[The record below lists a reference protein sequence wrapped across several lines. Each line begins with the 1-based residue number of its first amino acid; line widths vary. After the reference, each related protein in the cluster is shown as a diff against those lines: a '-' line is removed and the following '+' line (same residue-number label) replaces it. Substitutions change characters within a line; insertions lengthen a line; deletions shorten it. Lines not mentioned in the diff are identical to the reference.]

1 MDSLTITYEIFF
13 FKNPIVPL
21 YICLLPPKFHI
32 DIFGILWD
40 FLYNGEYKN
49 NFYNF
54 KEQLNS

>member
-1 MDSLTITYEIFF
+1 MKFFF